1 MSDFDDLSIYDMF
14 RMEAEEQ
21 SEQLQTRLL
30 ALRNGDAN
38 EAALRSLM
46 RGAHSLKG
54 AARIVGLGGAVR
66 LTHTM
71 EERFVAAQEGQAFT
85 TSEVDALLRATDIL
99 RALAN
104 IREEE
109 APAWIATQ
117 ESIITQIVAALT
129 NTAIDPEAES
139 VSSIATGEAET
150 PDTIESS
157 SLSEEKTASNHEPR
171 ADQSYAEM
179 NLRITSQ
186 RFDRI
191 IALSSDTLVQAQTMV
206 RLQEFMQR
214 SNRRLQRALRTLTE
228 TATTREHESHK
239 NPSALTDGLA
249 NVEKERATLG
259 NLLHDLDHLI
269 HSHELNTERL
279 HREVLHARL
288 RPFGDVVPNL
298 RRLVR
303 DVANEMG
310 KQVRFEV
317 IGERTEVDRDILER
331 LRAPLEHL
339 LRNSLDH
346 GLEQPEERSSASKPA
361 ESVIRLKARHENGRL
376 AITLSDDGRGVDTA
390 AVSHRAIDR
399 GLVHPSVASLLSDA
413 EILEFLFL
421 PGFSTRQDVT
431 EISGRGVGLDI
442 VQSTVHESGGSVRI
456 ENQLGRGT
464 TFHIVL
470 PVTRSLVRVMRVQL
484 EDEIYAIPL
493 NRLSRVAALT
503 ISREQDGSAVVDAG
517 TKRVPVIPMM
527 DALQSAE
534 TQIETGPATII
545 FLLNEKG
552 LEAEIAFQIDRVIDE
567 TTVAVR
573 QLDPRLGRMAAIA
586 AVTLTEQ
593 NVPML
598 IVEPDDVLRLALQA
612 KKRSILSQS
621 TSHAGITTRGTVL
634 VADDSG
640 TVRQMLRRT
649 LLRAGY
655 RVSIAEHGAE
665 AWNLLQVD
673 AFDLLVSDV
682 DMPEM
687 NGIEL
692 VEHVRGNSRLSHTPI
707 ILLSYKGREEDRRR
721 GLEAGAD
728 AYVTKGEFQE
738 KDFLQIVTDLIGP
751 AELQEG
757 VS

>member
-21 SEQLQTRLL
+21 TEQMQARLL
-30 ALRNGDAN
+30 ALRSGDTN
-38 EAALRSLM
+38 EVALRSLM

-66 LTHTM
+66 LTHAM
-71 EERFVAAQEGQAFT
+71 EERFVAAQEGQTFT
-85 TSEVDALLRATDIL
+85 SSEVDTLLRATDIL
-99 RALAN
+99 RALADV
-104 IREEE
+104 REEE

-117 ESIITQIVAALT
+117 ESTITQIVAALT
-129 NTAIDPEAES
+129 SSAIDPEAES
-139 VSSIATGEAET
+139 ASPTDATRAE
-150 PDTIESS
+150 PSDANENLSPPEES
-157 SLSEEKTASNHEPR
+157 TASSEPR
-171 ADQSYAEM
+171 TDHAYAEM

-214 SNRRLQRALRTLTE
+214 SDRKLQRALRALTE
-228 TATTREHESHK
+228 IATSREHESRK
-239 NPSALTDGLA
+239 DSVILTERLA
-249 NVEKERATLG
+249 SVEKERAILG
-259 NLLHDLDHLI
+259 GLLHDFDRLI

-303 DVANEMG
+303 DVATEMG

-317 IGERTEVDRDILER
+317 TGERTEVDRDILER

-346 GLEQPEERSSASKPA
+346 GLEQSEERTTASKPV
-361 ESVIRLKARHENGRL
+361 ESVIRLQARHENGRL
-376 AITLSDDGRGVDTA
+376 AITLSDDGRGVDTT
-390 AVSHRAIDR
+390 AVSRKAIDR
-399 GLVHPSVASLLSDA
+399 GLVHSSVASLLSEA

-456 ENQLGRGT
+456 ENQLGGGT

-470 PVTRSLVRVMRVQL
+470 PVTRSLMRVMRVQL

-503 ISREQDGSAVVDAG
+503 ISREQDGSAVVDTG

-534 TQIETGPATII
+534 TQIESGPATII

-552 LEAEIAFQIDRVIDE
+552 LEAEIAFQIDRVVDE

-621 TSHAGITTRGTVL
+621 TAHAGTAARGTVL

-655 RVSIAEHGAE
+655 RVSVAEHGAE

-692 VEHVRGNSRLSHTPI
+692 VEHVRGNSRLSPMPI

-738 KDFLQIVTDLIGP
+738 QAFLQIVTDLIGP
-751 AELQEG
+751 AELQEE